1 MNKEDLIKNLKKD
14 IKPKKLFG
22 QSFLT
27 NPKIYQKLVETA
39 GIKKG
44 EKVLEVG
51 AGTGILTRYLIDAGA
66 EVVAIEKDR
75 DLIPQL
81 KENAPEAEIIEGDIL
96 KIDLPDLGEYKIV
109 ANIPYYLTSRLI
121 KTIFEKWTQPELIV
135 VMVQYEIGK
144 RITAK
149 PPDMSMLALS
159 VQYYS
164 EPKIIEKVRKGSFW
178 PRPEVDSAILK
189 LIPKE
194 GVEKNDELFNLAK
207 KAFSGKRKK
216 LSNTLKEYSDKM
228 SETGI
233 DPNRRPETLTLEEW
247 LNLSKNITSQS

>member
-1 MNKEDLIKNLKKD
+1 MNKEDLIKNLKKEV
-14 IKPKKLFG
+14 KPKKLFG

-27 NPKIYQKLVETA
+27 NPKIYQKIVETA
-39 GIKKG
+39 EIKKG
-44 EKVLEVG
+44 EKVLDVG

-66 EVVAIEKDR
+66 DVIAVEKDR

-96 KIDLPDLGEYKIV
+96 KIDLSDLREYKIV

-121 KTIFEKWTQPELIV
+121 KTIFEKWPKPELIV
-135 VMVQYEIGK
+135 LMVQHEIAK

-164 EPKIIEKVRKGSFW
+164 EPKIIDKVGKGSFW

-189 LIPKE
+189 LTPKE

-207 KAFSGKRKK
+207 KAFLGKRKK
-216 LSNTLKEYSDKM
+216 LGTTLKQHKKLLEKV
-228 SETGI
+228 GI
-233 DPNRRPETLTLEEW
+233 DPNRRPETLTPQDW
-247 LNLSKNITSQS
+247 LKLANSL

>member
-1 MNKEDLIKNLKKD
+1 MNKEDLIKNLKKEV
-14 IKPKKLFG
+14 KPKKLFG

-27 NPKIYQKLVETA
+27 NPKIYQKIVETA
-39 GIKKG
+39 EIKKG
-44 EKVLEVG
+44 EKVLDVG

-66 EVVAIEKDR
+66 DVIAVEKDR

-96 KIDLPDLGEYKIV
+96 KIDLSDLRECKIV

-121 KTIFEKWTQPELIV
+121 KTIFEKWPKPELIV
-135 VMVQYEIGK
+135 LMVQHEIAK

-164 EPKIIEKVRKGSFW
+164 EPKIIDKVGKGSFW

-189 LIPKE
+189 LTPKE

-207 KAFSGKRKK
+207 KAFLGKRKK
-216 LSNTLKEYSDKM
+216 LGTTLKQHKKLLEKV
-228 SETGI
+228 GI
-233 DPNRRPETLTLEEW
+233 DPNRRPETLTPQDW
-247 LNLSKNITSQS
+247 LKLANSL